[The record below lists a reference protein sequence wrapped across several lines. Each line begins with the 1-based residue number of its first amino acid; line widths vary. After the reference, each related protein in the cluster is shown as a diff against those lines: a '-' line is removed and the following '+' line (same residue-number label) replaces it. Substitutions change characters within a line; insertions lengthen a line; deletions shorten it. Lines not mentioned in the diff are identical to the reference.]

1 MTDIKYQER
10 IMEAARNKFFE
21 QGFVKVTVDEIA
33 SDLGMSK
40 KTLYKFFPSK
50 EDLVRKVIH
59 FMMRQANARIEA
71 IVKSE
76 KPFAEKLSELL
87 SFIGR
92 LWGRAGRQLPLD
104 MKKYFPDLWKELEVF
119 RRERILVN
127 MQKMFLQA
135 KKEGELR
142 DDVDPQLLMLMFLV
156 CVEGILN
163 PTTLAEQPFSLAE
176 AFRGIFK
183 ILFVG
188 AMTEEARQR
197 HHIFEPTL
205 SQNI

>member
-1 MTDIKYQER
+1 MTDIKEQER
-10 IMEAARNKFFE
+10 IIEAAREKFFE
-21 QGFVKVTVDEIA
+21 QGFNKVTVDEIA

-59 FMMRQANARIEA
+59 FMMRQASAQIES
-71 IVKSE
+71 IVKSD
-76 KPFAEKLSELL
+76 KPFVEKMSELL
-87 SFIGR
+87 VFIGR
-92 LWGRAGRQLPLD
+92 MWGRANRQLPID
-104 MKKYFPDLWKELEVF
+104 MKKYFPDLWKEIEVF

-127 MQKMFLQA
+127 MQKVFLQA
-135 KKEGELR
+135 KQEGVLR
-142 DDVDPQLLMLMFLV
+142 DDVNAQLLMLMFLA

-163 PTTLAEQPFSLAE
+163 PTTLAEQSFSLTE

-197 HHIFEPTL
+197 HHIFEPTF